1 MSINMTRIA
10 LQVLREEA
18 LSKWDSYLFCFFNYP
33 IFRSVFD
40 GCHDT
45 LCPLCFVHTRECNRR
60 QQVVGVLNE
69 FYVATYLHLYQ
80 LWKTQQKTIA
90 DSGFVLK
97 GCAYNHANATSYL
110 WCCSQKPIGTKTGN
124 LRKLICFKG
133 QSKKKKKNTGPRSAC
148 YKAFCQM
155 ATCDFYISVFISLT
169 QMRLLNFFNNWL
181 LVSELFHTPLIVFLL
196 PKLQLLAS
204 YLETNMWLVSLFESN
219 TQHLSKYGISQM
231 SRVFL

>member
-18 LSKWDSYLFCFFNYP
+18 LSKWDSYLLLFFKIIP
-33 IFRSVFD
+33 SSEVCLSR
-40 GCHDT
+40 H
-45 LCPLCFVHTRECNRR
+45 PLCFVHTRECNRR

-124 LRKLICFKG
+124 IRKFICLKG
-133 QSKKKKKNTGPRSAC
+133 QSKKKKTAGPRPAW

-155 ATCDFYISVFISLT
+155 ATCDGIIHI
-169 QMRLLNFFNNWL
+169 LNTNEII
-181 LVSELFHTPLIVFLL
+181 ELF
-196 PKLQLLAS
+196 Q
-204 YLETNMWLVSLFESN
+204 
-219 TQHLSKYGISQM
+219 
-231 SRVFL
+231 

>member
-18 LSKWDSYLFCFFNYP
+18 LSKWDSYLFFFKIIP
-33 IFRSVFD
+33 SSEVCLSR
-40 GCHDT
+40 H
-45 LCPLCFVHTRECNRR
+45 PLCFVHTRECNRR

-124 LRKLICFKG
+124 IRKFICLKG
-133 QSKKKKKNTGPRSAC
+133 QSKKKK
-148 YKAFCQM
+148 
-155 ATCDFYISVFISLT
+155 
-169 QMRLLNFFNNWL
+169 
-181 LVSELFHTPLIVFLL
+181 
-196 PKLQLLAS
+196 LQVQGQPG
-204 YLETNMWLVSLFESN
+204 TKPFVKWQPVM
-219 TQHLSKYGISQM
+219 G
-231 SRVFL
+231 

>member
-1 MSINMTRIA
+1 MRLIF
-10 LQVLREEA
+10 V
-18 LSKWDSYLFCFFNYP
+18 LFCFFNYP

-133 QSKKKKKNTGPRSAC
+133 QSKKKKKKYRSKVSLLQSLLSDGNLWFLHFCFHILNT
-148 YKAFCQM
+148 
-155 ATCDFYISVFISLT
+155 DEII
-169 QMRLLNFFNNWL
+169 
-181 LVSELFHTPLIVFLL
+181 ELF
-196 PKLQLLAS
+196 Q
-204 YLETNMWLVSLFESN
+204 
-219 TQHLSKYGISQM
+219 
-231 SRVFL
+231 

>member
-1 MSINMTRIA
+1 MRLIF
-10 LQVLREEA
+10 V
-18 LSKWDSYLFCFFNYP
+18 FVFFNYP
-33 IFRSVFD
+33 TFRSVFD

-110 WCCSQKPIGTKTGN
+110 
-124 LRKLICFKG
+124 
-133 QSKKKKKNTGPRSAC
+133 
-148 YKAFCQM
+148 
-155 ATCDFYISVFISLT
+155 
-169 QMRLLNFFNNWL
+169 
-181 LVSELFHTPLIVFLL
+181 
-196 PKLQLLAS
+196 
-204 YLETNMWLVSLFESN
+204 
-219 TQHLSKYGISQM
+219 
-231 SRVFL
+231 

>member
-1 MSINMTRIA
+1 MRLIF
-10 LQVLREEA
+10 V
-18 LSKWDSYLFCFFNYP
+18 LFCFFNYP

-133 QSKKKKKNTGPRSAC
+133 QSKKNKKNTGPRSAC

-196 PKLQLLAS
+196 PKLQAFGFIFRDKYVIGIIVWKQHSAS
-204 YLETNMWLVSLFESN
+204 KQIWDFPNVKSLPLV
-219 TQHLSKYGISQM
+219 
-231 SRVFL
+231 